1 MSACCRRTWSGC
13 CEEPLLHVKDEER
26 LWGTEPCARLSWSGP
41 GIDVPAPDMSTGER
55 EMSWIA
61 DTYANTIAH
70 TVSSQAFTLTRPR
83 STGRG
88 GGFPFDRCASV

>member
-1 MSACCRRTWSGC
+1 MVVGLNAC
-13 CEEPLLHVKDEER
+13 PLL
-26 LWGTEPCARLSWSGP
+26 LSPGP

-70 TVSSQAFTLTRPR
+70 TVSRAAIQTRAHTPYFFTHAPVQRPH
-83 STGRG
+83 SLN
-88 GGFPFDRCASV
+88 PFLLCSVFDK